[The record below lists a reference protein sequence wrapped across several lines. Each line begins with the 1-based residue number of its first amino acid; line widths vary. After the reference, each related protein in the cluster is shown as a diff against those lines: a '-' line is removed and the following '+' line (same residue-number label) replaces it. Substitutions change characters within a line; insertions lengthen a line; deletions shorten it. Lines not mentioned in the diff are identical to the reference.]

1 MCFRTG
7 EPRLPTIGAK
17 QTTVMKTNLAL
28 IIPAFAVF
36 ADTALCATV
45 YNIDIGVNTT
55 TLLKAGYT
63 GLTGSN
69 GATATIDGRVFTLG
83 ISAPGANA
91 ASGSRNRGVA
101 GAPTGIDEVT
111 ADFTFA
117 QSDPGG
123 VQVTLNLGT
132 AGALQAGT
140 WQMSVYSADW
150 NVGLDGT
157 LDQRIG
163 IITTTGVTTSE
174 VTYGAAVDQVFNGP
188 ATTFTFTSDGVS
200 AYSLFV
206 RDSLASTLG
215 SGADDAVRFNGID
228 LVLIPEPSTA
238 LLGAIGFLALLR
250 RRR

>member
-1 MCFRTG
+1 
-7 EPRLPTIGAK
+7 
-17 QTTVMKTNLAL
+17 MKSTLAL
-28 IIPAFAVF
+28 ILPAFSVF
-36 ADTALCATV
+36 ADTALSATV
-45 YNIDIGVNTT
+45 YNIDIGVNTS
-55 TLLKAGYT
+55 TLVKAGYT

-69 GATATIDGRVFTLG
+69 DATATIDGRLFTLG

-91 ASGSRNRGVA
+91 ASGSRNRTLT
-101 GAPTGIDEVT
+101 GAPAGIDALT

-123 VQVTLNLGT
+123 VQITLALGA

-150 NVGLDGT
+150 NVGLAAIV
-157 LDQRIG
+157 DQRIG

-174 VTYGAAVDQVFNGP
+174 VTYGAAVDQVFDGP

-200 AYSLFV
+200 AYTLFV
-206 RDSLASTLG
+206 RDSLASTL
-215 SGADDAVRFNGID
+215 SNGADDAVRFNGID

-238 LLGAIGFLALLR
+238 LLGAIGFLALIR